1 MKYYKKIKL
10 LLLVATSFFISCSPM
25 AEANRK
31 ANKNEKIALYPE
43 TKFDEALAKNQLA
56 KGKSTIKG
64 VLFAKTSIAIASGRD
79 YGANLKIDLFPV
91 TPYFMDWYQLR
102 DKKENKK
109 TAVYMSD
116 QAYAMRLETK
126 TDEFGRFTF
135 SEMKPGKYFLQAFM
149 STTKAYNQQ
158 VPVGTGSNGYG
169 TTTYYQTQRYLK
181 TKNHRIEKF
190 VEITKEGEV
199 IEISLR
205 N

>member
-1 MKYYKKIKL
+1 MVKYNNIKAL
-10 LLLVATSFFISCSPM
+10 TFVISAFFISCSPM

-43 TKFDEALAKNQLA
+43 TKFDEATAKNQLA
-56 KGKSTIKG
+56 KGKGTIKG
-64 VLFAKTSIAIASGRD
+64 VLFAKTSIAIAGGRN
-79 YGANLKIDLFPV
+79 YGANIKIDLFPV
-91 TPYFMDWYQLR
+91 TPYFMEWYKLR

-109 TAVYMSD
+109 TSVFMSD

-149 STTKAYNQQ
+149 STTTSYNQQ
-158 VPVGTGSNGYG
+158 VPVGSGSNGYG
-169 TTTYYQTQRYLK
+169 TTTYYQTQQYLK